1 MSDSSTRQR
10 PLRRSTSLMS
20 LSKHDVVRLI
30 KSVSFESI
38 RIPQY
43 CATDDTATF
52 IRCVCN
58 ELAECLAANSPGKSP
73 QKLLESRKLAD
84 NNSDDEDLMDTPTKP
99 KFPSVDLST
108 TDHRLSRIR
117 KSPPLEISKQFGAME
132 TPEGKQEDP
141 RRKLVDQ
148 LDLCISPF
156 HPQPLINADRI
167 HPTPPLKIPLFDEPV
182 DMDKFASTEGHKKIL
197 KERSS
202 FLLDQLDIDPFVSI
216 WLGKDPSGHQSHLTE
231 VS

>member
-1 MSDSSTRQR
+1 MSDSFTTPTRQR

-30 KSVSFESI
+30 KSISFESI

-43 CATDDTATF
+43 CATDST
-52 IRCVCN
+52 
-58 ELAECLAANSPGKSP
+58 
-73 QKLLESRKLAD
+73 
-84 NNSDDEDLMDTPTKP
+84 DE
-99 KFPSVDLST
+99 FPSVDIST

-156 HPQPLINADRI
+156 HPHPLINPDRI

-197 KERSS
+197 KARSS

-216 WLGKDPSGHQSHLTE
+216 WLGKDPSGHHPSLPVIGTVE
-231 VS
+231 VMSGEGEPLPSGFK